1 MIEDIELIIDEENA
15 SLCIDAVS
23 LVEFP
28 AIESDWIALKKD
40 TNITLAKV
48 DEDKRLLIGAAL
60 IPDKKIYRFNPETQ
74 KEYNVYFSKETI
86 KRASE
91 LYLMHNNQDSATLEH
106 DTKISG
112 VTAVESW
119 IVADKDRDK
128 SAVYGIDVPEGTWML
143 SLRVDNDEVWQKVKD
158 KSVKGYSIE
167 GYFTQKMQSLSK
179 QDYTDSDILNAL
191 AEILKIQ

>member
-1 MIEDIELIIDEENA
+1 MIEDIELIIDEDNEDLA
-15 SLCIDAVS
+15 IDAVS

-40 TNITLAKV
+40 KNITLAKI
-48 DEDKRLLIGAAL
+48 DEEKRLLIGAAL

-91 LYLMHNNQDSATLEH
+91 LYLMNNNQDSATLEH

-112 VTAVESW
+112 ITAVESW
-119 IVADKDRDK
+119 IVADKKRDK
-128 SAVYGIDVPEGTWML
+128 SAVYSLDVPVGTWML
-143 SLRVDNDEVWQKVKD
+143 SLKVDNEDIWKKVRD
-158 KSVKGYSIE
+158 KSVKGFSIE
-167 GYFTQKMQSLSK
+167 GYFSQKLQSLTK
-179 QDYTDSDILNAL
+179 QDYTNTDILNAL
-191 AEILKIQ
+191 AEILKVQ

>member
-1 MIEDIELIIDEENA
+1 MDVIELIIDEENA
-15 SLCIDAVS
+15 ELAIDAVS

-28 AIESDWIALKKD
+28 AIESDWVALNKD
-40 TNITLAKV
+40 TNISLAKV
-48 DEDKRLLIGAAL
+48 DEDKKLLIGAAL
-60 IPDKKIYRFNPETQ
+60 IPDKRIYRYNQETQ
-74 KEYNVYFSKETI
+74 KEYFVFFSKETI
-86 KRASE
+86 KKASE
-91 LYLMHNNQDSATLEH
+91 LYLMNNNQSSATLEH
-106 DTKISG
+106 DTKLSG
-112 VTAVESW
+112 ITAVESW

-143 SLRVDNDEVWQKVKD
+143 SLKVDNEDIWQKVKD

-167 GYFTQKMQSLSK
+167 GYFTQKMSKLSK

>member
-1 MIEDIELIIDEENA
+1 MDVIELIIDEENA
-15 SLCIDAVS
+15 SLAVDAVS

-28 AIESDWIALKKD
+28 AIESDWVALNKD
-40 TNITLAKV
+40 TNISLAKV
-48 DEDKRLLIGAAL
+48 DEDKKLLIGAAL
-60 IPDKKIYRFNPETQ
+60 IPDKKIYRYNQETQ
-74 KEYNVYFSKETI
+74 KEYFVYFSKETI
-86 KRASE
+86 KKASE
-91 LYLMHNNQDSATLEH
+91 LYLMNNNQSSATLEH
-106 DTKISG
+106 DTKLSG
-112 VTAVESW
+112 ITAVESW

-143 SLRVDNDEVWQKVKD
+143 SLKVDNEDIWKKVKD

-167 GYFTQKMQSLSK
+167 GYFTQKMSKLSK

>member
-1 MIEDIELIIDEENA
+1 MDVIELIIDEENA
-15 SLCIDAVS
+15 SLAIDAVS

-28 AIESDWIALKKD
+28 AIESDWVALNKD
-40 TNITLAKV
+40 TNISLAKV
-48 DEDKRLLIGAAL
+48 DEDKKLLIGAAL
-60 IPDKKIYRFNPETQ
+60 IPDKKIYRYNQETQ
-74 KEYNVYFSKETI
+74 KEYFVFFSKETI
-86 KRASE
+86 KKASE
-91 LYLMHNNQDSATLEH
+91 LYLMNNNQSSATLEH
-106 DTKISG
+106 DTKLSG
-112 VTAVESW
+112 ITAVESW

-143 SLRVDNDEVWQKVKD
+143 SLKVDNEDIWKKVKD

-167 GYFTQKMQSLSK
+167 GYFTQKMSKLSK

>member
-143 SLRVDNDEVWQKVKD
+143 SLRVDNEEIWQKVKD

>member
-1 MIEDIELIIDEENA
+1 MDVIELIIDEENA
-15 SLCIDAVS
+15 SLAIDAVS

-28 AIESDWIALKKD
+28 AIESDWVALNKD
-40 TNITLAKV
+40 TNISLAKV
-48 DEDKRLLIGAAL
+48 DEDKKLLIGAAL
-60 IPDKKIYRFNPETQ
+60 IPDKRIYRYNQETQ
-74 KEYNVYFSKETI
+74 KEYFVFFSKETI
-86 KRASE
+86 KKASE
-91 LYLMHNNQDSATLEH
+91 LYLMNNNQSSATLEH
-106 DTKISG
+106 DTKLSG
-112 VTAVESW
+112 ITAVESW

-143 SLRVDNDEVWQKVKD
+143 SLKVDNEDIWKKVKD

-167 GYFTQKMQSLSK
+167 GYFTQKMSKLSK

>member
-1 MIEDIELIIDEENA
+1 MDVIELIIDEENA
-15 SLCIDAVS
+15 ELAIDAVS

-28 AIESDWIALKKD
+28 AIESDWVALNKD
-40 TNITLAKV
+40 TNISLAKV
-48 DEDKRLLIGAAL
+48 DEDKKLLIGAAL
-60 IPDKKIYRFNPETQ
+60 IPDKKIYRYNQETQ
-74 KEYNVYFSKETI
+74 KEYFVYFSKETI
-86 KRASE
+86 KKASE
-91 LYLMHNNQDSATLEH
+91 LYLMNNNQSSATLEH
-106 DTKISG
+106 DTKLSG
-112 VTAVESW
+112 ITAVESW

-143 SLRVDNDEVWQKVKD
+143 SLKVDNEDIWKKVKD

-167 GYFTQKMQSLSK
+167 GYFTQKMSKLSK

>member
-143 SLRVDNDEVWQKVKD
+143 SLRVDNDEIWQKVKD

-167 GYFTQKMQSLSK
+167 GFFTQKMSKLSK

>member
-1 MIEDIELIIDEENA
+1 MDVIELIIDEENA
-15 SLCIDAVS
+15 ELAIDAVS

-28 AIESDWIALKKD
+28 AIESDWVALNKD
-40 TNITLAKV
+40 TNISLAKV
-48 DEDKRLLIGAAL
+48 DEDKKLLIGAAL
-60 IPDKKIYRFNPETQ
+60 IPDKKIYRYNQETQ
-74 KEYNVYFSKETI
+74 KEYFVYFSKETI
-86 KRASE
+86 KKASE
-91 LYLMHNNQDSATLEH
+91 LYLMNNNQSSATLEH
-106 DTKISG
+106 DTKLSG
-112 VTAVESW
+112 ITAVESW

-143 SLRVDNDEVWQKVKD
+143 SLKVDNEDIWQKVKD

-167 GYFTQKMQSLSK
+167 GYFTQKMSKLSK

>member
-15 SLCIDAVS
+15 SLAIDAVS

-28 AIESDWIALKKD
+28 AIESDWVALKKD

-91 LYLMHNNQDSATLEH
+91 LYLMNNNQDSATLEH

-143 SLRVDNDEVWQKVKD
+143 SLRVDNEEIWQKVKD

-167 GYFTQKMQSLSK
+167 GYFTQKMSKLSK

>member
-1 MIEDIELIIDEENA
+1 MDVIELIIDEENA
-15 SLCIDAVS
+15 ELAIDAVS

-28 AIESDWIALKKD
+28 AIESDWVALNKD
-40 TNITLAKV
+40 TNISLAKV
-48 DEDKRLLIGAAL
+48 DEDKKLLIGAAL
-60 IPDKKIYRFNPETQ
+60 IPDKKIYRYNQETQ
-74 KEYNVYFSKETI
+74 KEYFVFFSKETI
-86 KRASE
+86 KKASE
-91 LYLMHNNQDSATLEH
+91 LYLMNNNQSSATLEH
-106 DTKISG
+106 DTKLSG
-112 VTAVESW
+112 ITAVESW

-143 SLRVDNDEVWQKVKD
+143 SLKVDNEDIWKKVKD

-167 GYFTQKMQSLSK
+167 GYFTQKMSKLSK

>member
-15 SLCIDAVS
+15 SLAIDAVS

-28 AIESDWIALKKD
+28 AIESDFIALKKD
-40 TNITLAKV
+40 SNITLAKV

-112 VTAVESW
+112 ITAVESW

-128 SAVYGIDVPEGTWML
+128 SAVYNIDVPVGTWML
-143 SLRVDNDEVWQKVKD
+143 SLKVDNDEIWQKVKD

-167 GYFTQKMQSLSK
+167 GFFTQKMQSLSK
-179 QDYTDSDILNAL
+179 QDYTDSGILNAL

>member
-15 SLCIDAVS
+15 SLAIDAVS

-28 AIESDWIALKKD
+28 AIESDWVALKKD
-40 TNITLAKV
+40 NNITLAKV

-91 LYLMHNNQDSATLEH
+91 LYLMNNNQDSATLEH

-143 SLRVDNDEVWQKVKD
+143 SLRVDNDEIWQKVKD

>member
-1 MIEDIELIIDEENA
+1 MDVIELIIDEENA
-15 SLCIDAVS
+15 ELAIDAVS

-28 AIESDWIALKKD
+28 AIESDWVALNKD
-40 TNITLAKV
+40 TNISLAKV
-48 DEDKRLLIGAAL
+48 NEDKKLLIGAAL
-60 IPDKKIYRFNPETQ
+60 IPDKKIYRYNQETQ
-74 KEYNVYFSKETI
+74 KEYFVYFSKETI
-86 KRASE
+86 KKASE
-91 LYLMHNNQDSATLEH
+91 LYLMNNNQSSATLEH
-106 DTKISG
+106 DTKLSG
-112 VTAVESW
+112 ITAVESW

-143 SLRVDNDEVWQKVKD
+143 SLKVDNEDIWKKVKD

-167 GYFTQKMQSLSK
+167 GYFTQKMSKLSK

>member
-15 SLCIDAVS
+15 SLAIDAVS

-40 TNITLAKV
+40 SNITLAKV

-112 VTAVESW
+112 ITAVESW

-128 SAVYGIDVPEGTWML
+128 SAVYGIDVPVGTWML
-143 SLRVDNDEVWQKVKD
+143 SLKVDNDEIWQKVKD

-167 GYFTQKMQSLSK
+167 GFFTQKMQSLSK

>member
-15 SLCIDAVS
+15 SLAIDAVS

-40 TNITLAKV
+40 SNITLAKV

-112 VTAVESW
+112 ITAVESW

-128 SAVYGIDVPEGTWML
+128 SAVYNIDVPVGTWML
-143 SLRVDNDEVWQKVKD
+143 SLKVDNDEIWKKVKD

-167 GYFTQKMQSLSK
+167 GFFTQKMQSLSK

>member
-40 TNITLAKV
+40 SNITLAKV

-112 VTAVESW
+112 ITAVESW

-128 SAVYGIDVPEGTWML
+128 SAVYGINVPVGTWML
-143 SLRVDNDEVWQKVKD
+143 SLKVDNDEIWQKVKD

-167 GYFTQKMQSLSK
+167 GFFTQKLSKLSK
-179 QDYTDSDILNAL
+179 QDYTEADILNAL

>member
-1 MIEDIELIIDEENA
+1 MIEDIELIIDEDNA
-15 SLCIDAVS
+15 SLAIDAVS

-28 AIESDWIALKKD
+28 AIESDWVALKKD

-91 LYLMHNNQDSATLEH
+91 LYLMNNNQDSATLEH

-128 SAVYGIDVPEGTWML
+128 SAVYGIDVPVGTWML
-143 SLRVDNDEVWQKVKD
+143 SLKVDNEDIWKKVKD

-167 GYFTQKMQSLSK
+167 GYFTQKMSKLSK

>member
-15 SLCIDAVS
+15 SLAIDAGS

-40 TNITLAKV
+40 SNITLAKV

-112 VTAVESW
+112 ITAVESW

-128 SAVYGIDVPEGTWML
+128 SAVYNIDVPVGTWML
-143 SLRVDNDEVWQKVKD
+143 SLKVDNDEIWQKVKD

-167 GYFTQKMQSLSK
+167 GFFTQKMQSLSK

>member
-1 MIEDIELIIDEENA
+1 MDVIELIIDEENA
-15 SLCIDAVS
+15 SLAVDAVS

-28 AIESDWIALKKD
+28 AIESDWVALNKD
-40 TNITLAKV
+40 TNISLAKI
-48 DEDKRLLIGAAL
+48 DEDKKLLIGAAL
-60 IPDKKIYRFNPETQ
+60 IPDKRIYRYNQETQ
-74 KEYNVYFSKETI
+74 KEYFVFFSKETI
-86 KRASE
+86 KKASE
-91 LYLMHNNQDSATLEH
+91 LYLMNNNQSSATLEH
-106 DTKISG
+106 DTKLSG
-112 VTAVESW
+112 ITAVESW

-143 SLRVDNDEVWQKVKD
+143 SLKVDNEDIWKKVKD

-167 GYFTQKMQSLSK
+167 GYFTQKMSKLSK

>member
-15 SLCIDAVS
+15 SLAIDAVS

-28 AIESDWIALKKD
+28 AIESDWVALKKD
-40 TNITLAKV
+40 SNITLAKV

-91 LYLMHNNQDSATLEH
+91 LYLMNNNQDSATLEH

-112 VTAVESW
+112 ITAVESW

-128 SAVYGIDVPEGTWML
+128 SAVYNINVPVGTWML
-143 SLRVDNDEVWQKVKD
+143 SLKVDNDEIWQKVKD

-167 GYFTQKMQSLSK
+167 GFFTQKLSKLSK
-179 QDYTDSDILNAL
+179 QDYTESDILNAL

>member
-143 SLRVDNDEVWQKVKD
+143 SLRVDNEEIWQKVKD

-167 GYFTQKMQSLSK
+167 GYFTQKMSKLSK

>member
-1 MIEDIELIIDEENA
+1 MIEDIELIIDEDNA
-15 SLCIDAVS
+15 SLAIDAVS

-28 AIESDWIALKKD
+28 AIESDWVALKKD
-40 TNITLAKV
+40 NNITLAKV

-91 LYLMHNNQDSATLEH
+91 LYLMNNNQDSATLEH

-128 SAVYGIDVPEGTWML
+128 SAVYGIDVPVGTWML
-143 SLRVDNDEVWQKVKD
+143 SLKVDNEDIWKKVKD

-167 GYFTQKMQSLSK
+167 GYFTQKMSKLSK

>member
-1 MIEDIELIIDEENA
+1 MDVIELIIDEENA
-15 SLCIDAVS
+15 SLAIDAVS

-28 AIESDWIALKKD
+28 AIESDWVALNKD
-40 TNITLAKV
+40 TNISLAKV
-48 DEDKRLLIGAAL
+48 DEDKKLLIGAAL
-60 IPDKKIYRFNPETQ
+60 IPDKKIYRYNQETQ
-74 KEYNVYFSKETI
+74 KEYFVYFSKETI

-91 LYLMHNNQDSATLEH
+91 LYLMNNNQSSATLEH
-106 DTKISG
+106 DTKLSG
-112 VTAVESW
+112 ITAVESW

-143 SLRVDNDEVWQKVKD
+143 SLKVDNEDIWKKVKD

-167 GYFTQKMQSLSK
+167 GYFTQKMSKLSK

>member
-15 SLCIDAVS
+15 SLAIDAVS

-28 AIESDWIALKKD
+28 AIESDFIALKKD
-40 TNITLAKV
+40 SNITLAKV

-112 VTAVESW
+112 ITAVESW

-128 SAVYGIDVPEGTWML
+128 SAVYGINVPEGSWML
-143 SLRVDNDEVWQKVKD
+143 SLKVDNDEIWKKVKD

-167 GYFTQKMQSLSK
+167 GFFTQKLSKLSK
-179 QDYTDSDILNAL
+179 QDYTEADILNAL

>member
-15 SLCIDAVS
+15 SLAIDAVS

-40 TNITLAKV
+40 SNITLAKV

-112 VTAVESW
+112 ITAVESW

-128 SAVYGIDVPEGTWML
+128 SAVYNIDVPVGTWML
-143 SLRVDNDEVWQKVKD
+143 SLKVDNDEIWQKVKD

-167 GYFTQKMQSLSK
+167 GFFTQKMQSLSK

>member
-1 MIEDIELIIDEENA
+1 MDVIEFIIDEENA
-15 SLCIDAVS
+15 SLAIDAVS

-28 AIESDWIALKKD
+28 AIESDWVALNKD
-40 TNITLAKV
+40 TNISLAKV
-48 DEDKRLLIGAAL
+48 DEDKKLLIGAAL
-60 IPDKKIYRFNPETQ
+60 IPDKKIYRYNQETQ
-74 KEYNVYFSKETI
+74 KEYFVYFSKETI
-86 KRASE
+86 KKASE
-91 LYLMHNNQDSATLEH
+91 LYLMNNNQSSATLEH
-106 DTKISG
+106 DTKLSG
-112 VTAVESW
+112 ITAVESW

-143 SLRVDNDEVWQKVKD
+143 SLKVDNEDIWKKVKD

-167 GYFTQKMQSLSK
+167 GYFTQKMSKLSK

>member
-1 MIEDIELIIDEENA
+1 MDVIELIIDEENA
-15 SLCIDAVS
+15 SLAIDAVS

-28 AIESDWIALKKD
+28 AIESDWVALNKD
-40 TNITLAKV
+40 TNISLAKV
-48 DEDKRLLIGAAL
+48 DEDKKLLIGAAL
-60 IPDKKIYRFNPETQ
+60 IPDKKIYRYNQETQ
-74 KEYNVYFSKETI
+74 KEYFVYFSKETI
-86 KRASE
+86 KKASE
-91 LYLMHNNQDSATLEH
+91 LYLMNNNQSSATLEH
-106 DTKISG
+106 DTKLSG
-112 VTAVESW
+112 ITAVESW

-143 SLRVDNDEVWQKVKD
+143 SLKVDNEDIWKKVKD

-167 GYFTQKMQSLSK
+167 GYFTQKMSKLSK

>member
-15 SLCIDAVS
+15 SLAIDAVS

-40 TNITLAKV
+40 SNITLAKV

-112 VTAVESW
+112 ITAVESW

-128 SAVYGIDVPEGTWML
+128 SAVYGIDVPEGSWML
-143 SLRVDNDEVWQKVKD
+143 SLKVDNDEIWQKVKD

-167 GYFTQKMQSLSK
+167 GFFTQKMQSLSK

>member
-15 SLCIDAVS
+15 SLAIDAVS

-28 AIESDWIALKKD
+28 AIESDWVALKKD

-91 LYLMHNNQDSATLEH
+91 LYLMNNNQDSATLEH

-128 SAVYGIDVPEGTWML
+128 SAVYGIDVPEGPWML
-143 SLRVDNDEVWQKVKD
+143 SLRVDNDEIWQKVKD